1 MNDSPRPAR
10 FLRQYALTQG
20 RAHSIGRDLPLDTLV
35 QRADHAFDHAMGLT
49 SEQTALL
56 HLASS
61 PISIAELGAHLH
73 VHLGIARVLVSDL
86 HARNLL
92 AVSTS
97 DFVDGEGPDLAT
109 LERLF
114 DDLSIQIQLILTV

>member
-1 MNDSPRPAR
+1 MTDGSSPPPR

-20 RAHSIGRDLPLDTLV
+20 RVHSIGVDLALDTLV
-35 QRADHAFDHAMGLT
+35 QT
-49 SEQTALL
+49 SPLGHELL
-56 HLASS
+56 HALPAEQGAMLRLARE
-61 PISIAELGAHLH
+61 PVSIAEIGAHLH

-86 HARNLL
+86 HARDLV

-97 DFVDGEGPDLAT
+97 DFDDGNGPDLET

-114 DDLSIQIQLILTV
+114 DDLSSF